1 MLMMKPSCKRSDGVA
16 MSNVVDK
23 VLKLRDVCDVKT
35 LRKTMMF
42 DEGTTNGTSLWLA
55 KILF

>member
-1 MLMMKPSCKRSDGVA
+1 

-42 DEGTTNGTSLWLA
+42 DEGDDEWNQLVACEDLVL
-55 KILF
+55 ILSSPTRQGE

>member
-35 LRKTMMF
+35 LRKTMVF
-42 DEGTTNGTSLWLA
+42 DEGTTNGTSL
-55 KILF
+55 

>member
-1 MLMMKPSCKRSDGVA
+1 

>member
-1 MLMMKPSCKRSDGVA
+1 MMKPSCKRLDGVA

-42 DEGTTNGTSLWLA
+42 DEGTTNGTSL
-55 KILF
+55 

>member
-1 MLMMKPSCKRSDGVA
+1 MLMMKPSCKRSNGVA

-23 VLKLRDVCDVKT
+23 VLKLRDVCEVKT
-35 LRKTMMF
+35 LRKTMML
-42 DEGTTNGTSLWLA
+42 DEGTTKGTSLWLA